1 MPAEPEIDV
10 AILDACWERDLPEAP
25 ELCRRAAA
33 AALSGGGSDSA
44 VEVSIALADDGQLQR
59 LNRDYRGQDKPTN
72 VLSFPA
78 DAPNDTGQPRLL
90 GDVVVA
96 RETLFAEA
104 RQQGKPVSDHLTHLV
119 VHGVLHLLGLDHE
132 SDPQAEAMQAL
143 ETGILARLGVPD
155 PYAQPAYASADDR

>member
-10 AILDACWERDLPEAP
+10 AVLDPCWERDLPEAA
-25 ELCRRAAA
+25 ELCRRATA
-33 AALSGGGSDSA
+33 AALAGGGSDVE
-44 VEVSIALADDGQLQR
+44 VEVSIALGDDALVQR
-59 LNRDYRGQDKPTN
+59 LNRDYRAQDKPTN
-72 VLSFPA
+72 VLSFPGE
-78 DAPNDTGQPRLL
+78 APNGVGQPRLL

-104 RQQGKPVSDHLTHLV
+104 RQQQKPVSDHLAHLV

-155 PYAQPAYASADDR
+155 PYAERFVSAENR